1 MQVYRD
7 KVTGIER
14 LFLLLGNPGVIT
26 GTYDPNE
33 PPKIR
38 WARNTEYPFLTR
50 GAFRTRPLGMIQA
63 NGSLFFSVDDAIYQ
77 RIDGPRP
84 KWGEVINLG
93 DDIDTDVGGVRG
105 LTAVPNPN
113 GEGESLLFA
122 WAPGGR
128 STSRIIRFDPDGEGS
143 YTRHDEVAIL
153 DLMSKRLN
161 VRVSYTLAAHN
172 MMYPVRH
179 PATGET
185 VHIIGFQ
192 GNIHGKDHLRW
203 KGSALYGGAMYA
215 IRHNDAS
222 YTLHEVDNAFRPG
235 RTPLVSP
242 RAFCLSPFGNN
253 QLFIA
258 GHDSS
263 NRISD
268 DMAWV
273 FKAPLDVVLGER
285 PGKEWTAPP
294 RDSPVEPRLK
304 RGPVYELRTYI
315 AARDRFEHLVTR
327 FREHTDRLF
336 RKHNMQ
342 PVGYWVPA
350 EGPPI
355 SKRTFVYILKHPS
368 RYDAWKNWVAFT
380 NDREWQRVLDQP
392 VFQGLLIGKPESTFM
407 TVIDDSIV
415 KLNDGDGRAGVYEL
429 ATYTA
434 SPGKL
439 PMLTGHFREH
449 ATGLFNA
456 DAMQHI
462 ASWTP
467 FDRPES
473 ESRLI
478 SLICHSNREQVDVN
492 WKAAKRDARWRQATS
507 DSETGDSLLAKPPE
521 QSYLIPLDFSPS
533 K

>member
-1 MQVYRD
+1 
-7 KVTGIER
+7 
-14 LFLLLGNPGVIT
+14 
-26 GTYDPNE
+26 
-33 PPKIR
+33 
-38 WARNTEYPFLTR
+38 
-50 GAFRTRPLGMIQA
+50 
-63 NGSLFFSVDDAIYQ
+63 
-77 RIDGPRP
+77 
-84 KWGEVINLG
+84 
-93 DDIDTDVGGVRG
+93 
-105 LTAVPNPN
+105 
-113 GEGESLLFA
+113 
-122 WAPGGR
+122 
-128 STSRIIRFDPDGEGS
+128 
-143 YTRHDEVAIL
+143 
-153 DLMSKRLN
+153 
-161 VRVSYTLAAHN
+161 
-172 MMYPVRH
+172 
-179 PATGET
+179 
-185 VHIIGFQ
+185 
-192 GNIHGKDHLRW
+192 
-203 KGSALYGGAMYA
+203 
-215 IRHNDAS
+215 
-222 YTLHEVDNAFRPG
+222 
-235 RTPLVSP
+235 
-242 RAFCLSPFGNN
+242 
-253 QLFIA
+253 
-258 GHDSS
+258 
-263 NRISD
+263 
-268 DMAWV
+268 MAWV

-304 RGPVYELRTYI
+304 RRPVYELRTYI

-392 VFQGLLIGKPESTFM
+392 VFQGLHIGKPESTFM

-456 DAMQHI
+456 NAMQHI